1 MTPSYQAY
9 PLVLQWYPPFNYDY
23 AATMPN
29 TAILSAVDNG
39 TIVLSAPYM
48 LPDPENPIQVEETD
62 LWAEFFADYISP
74 EDDPYEPI
82 SEYYF
87 PVFDSDLSTVKIDP
101 DTSSV
106 GKFILCSCCLTL
118 PYSPKPAAASS
129 LRPSRVSASQWPS

>member
-1 MTPSYQAY
+1 
-9 PLVLQWYPPFNYDY
+9 
-23 AATMPN
+23 MPN

-62 LWAEFFADYISP
+62 LWAEYFAAFLGP

-106 GKFILCSCCLTL
+106 GKSILSSCCLAL
-118 PYSPKPAAASS
+118 PYSPKPAAASPIRLS
-129 LRPSRVSASQWPS
+129 FVSASQWPS